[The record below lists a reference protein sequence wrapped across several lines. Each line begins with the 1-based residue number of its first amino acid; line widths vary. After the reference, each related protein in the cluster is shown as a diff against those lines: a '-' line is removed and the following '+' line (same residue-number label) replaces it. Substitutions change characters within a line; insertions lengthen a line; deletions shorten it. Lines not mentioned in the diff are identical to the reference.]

1 MFFVSFVVKKSQDFF
16 AALKNSATCFFAL
29 CQYQVKDEKQM
40 NGNEEQ
46 PETQTENQKEN
57 RTMRKEIRNFTTTMF
72 TLLAL
77 IIVTM
82 AVSAQSIYVKK
93 TDVRITDTVRVGTG
107 TGTGAAAGPA
117 SDHIYGYIRWKK
129 SQGFPAVKQP
139 IDFKNTRFINVRAS
153 NPCGRFT
160 VLATV
165 HRQNGTS
172 FGGDV
177 KVGETTAT
185 SFKETADGYECFYD
199 LQGMPGGESVRV
211 SAFLNNQ
218 LWMPGTDPLSADP
231 SYEKSLQVIG
241 GTNFVTLRRTRP
253 DFPASAQLS
262 FQMALTPK
270 QIVR

>member
-1 MFFVSFVVKKSQDFF
+1 
-16 AALKNSATCFFAL
+16 
-29 CQYQVKDEKQM
+29 
-40 NGNEEQ
+40 
-46 PETQTENQKEN
+46 
-57 RTMRKEIRNFTTTMF
+57 MRKEIRNFTNPMF

-77 IIVTM
+77 VVVTM
-82 AVSAQSIYVKK
+82 AVSAQSIYIKK
-93 TDVRITDTVRVGTG
+93 SDARITDRVRVGV
-107 TGTGAAAGPA
+107 GATAGSA

-139 IDFKNTRFINVRAS
+139 IDLRNTRFLNTRAI

-160 VLATV
+160 VRATV

-199 LQGMPGGESVRV
+199 LQGMPGGEAVRV
-211 SAFLNNQ
+211 SAYLNNQ
-218 LWMPGTDPLSADP
+218 LWLPGTDPLSADP

-270 QIVR
+270 QIIR